1 MSDWLEARS
10 EYLQYLP
17 QVFRGGGGDGA
28 GEREFLPDL
37 LLAFQ
42 KILTGVRAEDGFEDK
57 TRITS
62 THDRPD
68 YEPLESIIDQLDRF
82 FDPFRTDPEFLDWLA
97 SWVALELRPDW
108 THAEKR
114 KMIARMVRV
123 VKRVG
128 LKSGLYDFLDIYAK
142 EQVRPRIVIDDDEAL
157 FRIVLNDDGS
167 TSVNVLA
174 YASLE
179 AWGGRQVPFLYRPT
193 AIAVNPHADPA
204 QVRYLVA
211 DAGRAGRKYP
221 PEIQPSLWLLQPNGE
236 PDNLHW
242 SGTGTPTDSP
252 YPSPINIEEVGG
264 GSAEAKQLSAPA
276 AVAFHP
282 ANSDYLVLEKGE
294 SFDGGIKVFPS
305 ILRYPAGQITSKS
318 GDGGRSVLID
328 LAKAFGASGEKD
340 KPSPVDMVVDPAAR
354 PKRLIV
360 LDRPGSGPCL
370 RIVPLEGENPA
381 LVTIPLDR
389 GVVVDPTAIAW
400 EEADTFVIADAR
412 DSSDNGP
419 RPGTLIRV
427 KIDVAKKEAT
437 QVDLLQG
444 LDVVRNPLVY
454 PTGLV
459 VLKPGHFL
467 VCDTGVK
474 SEYDTHPAFRTMAEP
489 AAVVRVEVEP
499 DAKQTTFTALTRR
512 GVLSWP
518 SRIVRDESA
527 DAVLVTDTGELDIL
541 SKEATASEGVA
552 RKVPWRGQANRFAV
566 SVLYSKQKLDPSIF
580 AEDDDTKEQAENR
593 RKAIDLLNNAN
604 HGIQMVIEQ
613 KKPLHAT
620 QVWHI
625 PQ

>member
-204 QVRYLVA
+204 QVRDLVA

-242 SGTGTPTDSP
+242 SGTALPRTARTHHRSTSRRSGVDQLRPSSSALRLPWRSIPPTRTTWSWRRGRV
-252 YPSPINIEEVGG
+252 STE
-264 GSAEAKQLSAPA
+264 GSKCFRRSFAIPRDRSHRR
-276 AVAFHP
+276 AVTA
-282 ANSDYLVLEKGE
+282 
-294 SFDGGIKVFPS
+294 
-305 ILRYPAGQITSKS
+305 
-318 GDGGRSVLID
+318 
-328 LAKAFGASGEKD
+328 
-340 KPSPVDMVVDPAAR
+340 AAR
-354 PKRLIV
+354 
-360 LDRPGSGPCL
+360 C
-370 RIVPLEGENPA
+370 
-381 LVTIPLDR
+381 
-389 GVVVDPTAIAW
+389 
-400 EEADTFVIADAR
+400 
-412 DSSDNGP
+412 
-419 RPGTLIRV
+419 
-427 KIDVAKKEAT
+427 
-437 QVDLLQG
+437 
-444 LDVVRNPLVY
+444 
-454 PTGLV
+454 
-459 VLKPGHFL
+459 
-467 VCDTGVK
+467 
-474 SEYDTHPAFRTMAEP
+474 
-489 AAVVRVEVEP
+489 
-499 DAKQTTFTALTRR
+499 
-512 GVLSWP
+512 
-518 SRIVRDESA
+518 
-527 DAVLVTDTGELDIL
+527 
-541 SKEATASEGVA
+541 
-552 RKVPWRGQANRFAV
+552 
-566 SVLYSKQKLDPSIF
+566 
-580 AEDDDTKEQAENR
+580 
-593 RKAIDLLNNAN
+593 
-604 HGIQMVIEQ
+604 
-613 KKPLHAT
+613 
-620 QVWHI
+620 
-625 PQ
+625 

>member
-1 MSDWLEARS
+1 M
-10 EYLQYLP
+10 
-17 QVFRGGGGDGA
+17 
-28 GEREFLPDL
+28 
-37 LLAFQ
+37 
-42 KILTGVRAEDGFEDK
+42 
-57 TRITS
+57 
-62 THDRPD
+62 
-68 YEPLESIIDQLDRF
+68 
-82 FDPFRTDPEFLDWLA
+82 
-97 SWVALELRPDW
+97 
-108 THAEKR
+108 
-114 KMIARMVRV
+114 
-123 VKRVG
+123 
-128 LKSGLYDFLDIYAK
+128 
-142 EQVRPRIVIDDDEAL
+142 
-157 FRIVLNDDGS
+157 
-167 TSVNVLA
+167 
-174 YASLE
+174 
-179 AWGGRQVPFLYRPT
+179 
-193 AIAVNPHADPA
+193 
-204 QVRYLVA
+204 
-211 DAGRAGRKYP
+211 
-221 PEIQPSLWLLQPNGE
+221 
-236 PDNLHW
+236 
-242 SGTGTPTDSP
+242 
-252 YPSPINIEEVGG
+252 
-264 GSAEAKQLSAPA
+264 
-276 AVAFHP
+276 
-282 ANSDYLVLEKGE
+282 
-294 SFDGGIKVFPS
+294 
-305 ILRYPAGQITSKS
+305 
-318 GDGGRSVLID
+318 LID

-527 DAVLVTDTGELDIL
+527 DAVLVTDTGELEIL

-566 SVLYSKQKLDPSIF
+566 SVLYSKQRLDPSIF

-593 RKAIDLLNNAN
+593 RKAIDLLNSAN